1 MSRVSWDDYFLGIAR
16 EVANRA
22 TCPRLSVGAVFV
34 RDHDIIA
41 TGYNGAV
48 RKAAHCTTAGCLMRD
63 GHCVRANHAEA
74 NAIAR
79 SAKRGV
85 CVDGATAYVTH
96 LPCWP
101 CFRLMVN
108 AGIVRVV
115 YGEEYRM
122 DPLMAH
128 TATDLGITVTRGGA

>member
-1 MSRVSWDDYFLGIAR
+1 MSRVSWDDYFLTIAR
-16 EVANRA
+16 AVASRA

-34 RDHDIIA
+34 RNHDAIA

-48 RKAAHCTTAGCLMRD
+48 SGAEHCTKIGCLMHD
-63 GHCVRANHAEA
+63 GHCIRANHAEA
-74 NAIAR
+74 NAVAR

-85 CVDGATAYVTH
+85 CVEGATAYVTH

-115 YGEEYRM
+115 FGEEYRM
-122 DPLMAH
+122 DPFMAQ
-128 TATDLGITVTRGGA
+128 TAADLGITVTKGGA